1 MSQALLDAIN
11 QITPESSAEQK
22 QLADQYLTVDDVR
35 IRLACLQAIT
45 RLGYT
50 TRYDDVNYLRSDPS
64 KWIRVQVLRALI
76 AIGEDDEESIASDLT
91 MYFGDSEPIVRLE
104 AIYTM
109 YHYNLQ
115 PYVPISDDLA
125 LLWDDTSRVWESRG
139 EQINQLMHGL
149 FGKYDPTQFKQVSYD
164 FPEDEPLANDDEIV
178 ATASEDF
185 VQSNTTEEEEAD
197 AIFSLDALEDFMVE
211 EGLDDSAE
219 VVPHKAMDLGLLD
232 TDTDEALPDWLSDL
246 DEDDDD
252 VPTHE
257 FEDVPEWLL
266 GDVDIS
272 PDDFAEMVEEFEDES
287 DDTDDV
293 SPDNEIPDWL
303 RAGSDQDT
311 GQIELDIF
319 DDDN

>member
-11 QITPESSAEQK
+11 QITPDSSTEQK

-91 MYFGDSEPIVRLE
+91 MYFGDSESIVRLE

-164 FPEDEPLANDDEIV
+164 FPEDEPLANEDEIV
-178 ATASEDF
+178 ATASEGIG
-185 VQSNTTEEEEAD
+185 QSNATEESESD
-197 AIFSLDALEDFMVE
+197 DIFSLDAM
-211 EGLDDSAE
+211 DS
-219 VVPHKAMDLGLLD
+219 GLLD

-246 DEDDDD
+246 DEDDSD

-266 GDVDIS
+266 GEVDIA

-287 DDTDDV
+287 DDTDDA
-293 SPDNEIPDWL
+293 STDSSSDNEIPDWL